1 MILFEAVWKNHRAV
15 GRPYFALIL
24 VGLILSGCTGMGPV
38 YEGSTQ
44 LETAGE
50 VDVQEPNPVNPFV
63 ELIGNPEP
71 FTTERVVVAVSPFAN
86 AGDSASDNLG
96 FFISEYVTTAL
107 TGLPAVTVVERKRLF
122 EIINEQKIQL
132 SGLTESGGAQVGA
145 LLNADHILSGSFFAD
160 DERLFMS
167 CRLVHVETGAILASA
182 TSEDSDLRIATERLL
197 SDLLQSALEAGYT
210 EYSVTL
216 SLAAAVEGLRDQSA
230 QSLKTR
236 GRTLEQV
243 FQNEQASLDDL
254 ESALT
259 ANRHDYVAF
268 SIASQT
274 LQRRGQSSLQGEA
287 LYAEL
292 LQNQVDS
299 NRQLMDATKRFAKA
313 RNTIK
318 VLLTGLE
325 DILSAEAF
333 EVGSDEKPQTEL
345 GAVSA
350 FIELPSSIKIGL
362 SRNQRRQFETMIAA
376 QNVIELQREA
386 PSPYRTKVLEL
397 ITAHTEEQVRK
408 VAMELERAGRN
419 ETDRDEAERIQNI
432 ARSIDPE
439 MYGIETS
446 NRNVTDRRLRAY
458 LNPDALNILRDRAV
472 STDIGATEALIDRSD
487 ALGALRFALSA
498 EAVLAFVFTDSNG
511 RELYRL
517 ATPEPVEFL
526 RFTPE
531 GCWYEWTVPSG
542 ALQEVQQQAGW
553 QYEIGPNGP
562 RVEIQGR
569 ELRDLDNFRMEIDPS
584 TFSVSVS
591 YPLGDDDLWRSLAAH
606 LYRTRYV
613 RIAREDD
620 GLPGLKEV
628 VITDRLESVP
638 GTSIVDV
645 PILKEEEGILQHLA
659 PAAVLYWA
667 GTERPELEAVWS
679 GAVFGTTKVP
689 TETLGP
695 QAAVTVRPDS
705 DRLLR
710 NPEEESV
717 QLEIVDERGGTHE
730 MSVPVRKST
739 LWQASIKGSAAS
751 VGKHA
756 VFVADEK
763 FVRALSLAN
772 GRQLWRK
779 RISAQELLYTHE
791 RLIVWG
797 RDEILALSPDDGSEE
812 WNLNIEADS
821 FTVSSGRL
829 IAADLEVRSSHNAV
843 IGDRRRT
850 VCLDITSGDI
860 LWEIDDGQAVAAHA
874 DRVFI
879 STLNRKFFSDSTAS
893 GQTICVDLETGA
905 ELWRTNHFG
914 YDVLFYDN
922 RLYLTHN
929 YKLQITTC
937 LSPTT
942 GGELWVASIGGD
954 HLVSSGDWIGV
965 ATEGSLYGGIDY
977 VHFLDAES
985 GWIGQATPSIR
996 TKASSWGDVL
1006 TLDRRLHLSAVQP
1019 TVTEQP
1025 TERKADEQDHRIRNP
1040 EEYPAQVRWKLLP
1053 RALWVG
1059 GNRQILVLTGTDGTI
1074 ALDRGLFHAYTQ

>member
-1 MILFEAVWKNHRAV
+1 
-15 GRPYFALIL
+15 
-24 VGLILSGCTGMGPV
+24 MGPV
-38 YEGSTQ
+38 YESSTQ
-44 LETAGE
+44 LESAAE
-50 VDVQEPNPVNPFV
+50 VNVQESNPVNPFL
-63 ELIGNPEP
+63 ELIGNSEP
-71 FTTERVVVAVSPFAN
+71 FSTERVVVAVSPFAN
-86 AGDSASDNLG
+86 TGDSASDNLG

-107 TGLPAVTVVERKRLF
+107 TGLPAVTVVERERLF

-197 SDLLQSALEAGYT
+197 SELLRSAMEAGYT
-210 EYSVTL
+210 EYSVSL
-216 SLAAAVEGLRDQSA
+216 SLAATVEGLRDQSK
-230 QSLKTR
+230 QSLATM
-236 GRTLEQV
+236 GRTLEQI
-243 FQNEQASLDDL
+243 FQNEQASFDDL
-254 ESALT
+254 ESVLT
-259 ANRHDYVAF
+259 ANRPDYVAF
-268 SIASQT
+268 SVASWT
-274 LQRRGQSSLQGEA
+274 LQRRGQNSLQGGA
-287 LYAEL
+287 LYAEM

-299 NRQLMDATKRFAKA
+299 NRQLMDATRRFAKA

-325 DILSAEAF
+325 DLLSAEAF
-333 EVGSDEKPQTEL
+333 EVGSDEKPKTEL
-345 GAVSA
+345 GSVSA
-350 FIELPSSIKIGL
+350 FVELPSSIKIGL
-362 SRNQRRQFETMIAA
+362 SMNHRRQFESMLEA
-376 QNVIELQREA
+376 QSVIELQREN
-386 PSPYRTKVLEL
+386 PSPYRTKVWEL
-397 ITAHTEEQVRK
+397 ITAQTEAGVEE
-408 VAMELERAGRN
+408 VAMALERAVRN
-419 ETDRDEAERIQNI
+419 ESDRDEAERIRNI
-432 ARSIDPE
+432 ARSIEPE
-439 MYGIETS
+439 AWGIRTS
-446 NRNVTDRRLRAY
+446 NRTITDRRLRAS
-458 LNPDALNILRDRAV
+458 LNIDALTILRDRAV
-472 STDIGATEALIDRSD
+472 STDIGATESLIDRSD

-542 ALQEVQQQAGW
+542 ALQEIQQQAGW
-553 QYEIGPNGP
+553 RYEIGPNGP

-584 TFSVSVS
+584 TFSVSAS

-620 GLPGLKEV
+620 GLPGLKDV

-645 PILKEEEGILQHLA
+645 PILNEDDGILQHLA
-659 PAAVLYWA
+659 PVAVLYWA

-679 GAVFGTTKVP
+679 GAVFGTSKVP
-689 TETLGP
+689 TGTLGP
-695 QAAVTVRPDS
+695 QAAVTVRSDS
-705 DRLLR
+705 GSLLR
-710 NPEEESV
+710 NPEEKSV
-717 QLEIVDERGGTHE
+717 KLEIVDERGGTHGV
-730 MSVPVRKST
+730 SVPVHKST
-739 LWQASIKGSAAS
+739 LWQASINGTTAA
-751 VGKHA
+751 VGKRA

-779 RISAQELLYTHE
+779 RTSAQELLYTHE
-791 RLIVWG
+791 RLIVCG
-797 RDEILALSPDDGSEE
+797 REEILSLKPDDGSEE
-812 WNLNIEADS
+812 WSLKIEADS

-843 IGDRRRT
+843 IDDRRRT
-850 VCLDITSGDI
+850 VCIDITSGDI
-860 LWEIDDGQAVAAHA
+860 LWEIDDGQAVAADA

-879 STLNRKFFSDSTAS
+879 TTLNRKFFSDSNAS
-893 GQTICVDLETGA
+893 GHTICVSLETGL

-914 YDVLFYDN
+914 YDVLFYNN

-929 YKLQITTC
+929 YKLKSTTC

-942 GGELWVASIGGD
+942 GGELWVSRIGGNQ
-954 HLVSSGDWIGV
+954 LVSARDWIGV
-965 ATEGSLYGGIDY
+965 ATADSPYGRLDY
-977 VHFLDAES
+977 VRFLDADS
-985 GWIGQATPSIR
+985 GRLGQATTPY
-996 TKASSWGDVL
+996 TLTETSSWGDVL
-1006 TLDRRLHLSAVQP
+1006 TLDSHLRLSVVRP
-1019 TVTEQP
+1019 TVKEGP
-1025 TERKADEQDHRIRNP
+1025 TELNPDEQDNRIRSPDN
-1040 EEYPAQVRWKLLP
+1040 YPAQIRWKLLP

-1059 GNRQILVLTGTDGTI
+1059 GNRQILILTGTDGTI
-1074 ALDRGLFHAYTQ
+1074 ALDRGLFHAYTR